1 MVKASIQSLRE
12 DYPVDVIFQPDIRQI
27 RANFADQLSR
37 ATNRY
42 DRQNTLLL
50 EGVHQ
55 MSARSVAVKQQTGE
69 VNQQLD
75 IVQEEVRLSRQHIEQ
90 VKKKFAPYPIGL
102 INSTPDLL
110 ALRLPVVLIS
120 ECPFRQT
127 SFQPHSQSCSSH
139 LPSPSPLQALL
150 EDLQSQ
156 QS

>member
-120 ECPFRQT
+120 ECPF
-127 SFQPHSQSCSSH
+127 
-139 LPSPSPLQALL
+139 
-150 EDLQSQ
+150 
-156 QS
+156 